1 MPLLQLD
8 IIMTKSHHISM
19 RTTLSLD
26 DDAFRLVKRYA
37 ASRSLALGKAV
48 SELVRRAFTVPR
60 PTRLVNGV
68 QVFDLPPESPRVNAK
83 KVRELDAD
91 QK

>member
-1 MPLLQLD
+1 MAF
-8 IIMTKSHHISM
+8 M

-26 DDAFRLVKRYA
+26 DDVFRLVKRYA

-68 QVFDLPPESPRVNAK
+68 QVFDLPQESPRVNMK
-83 KVRELDAD
+83 KVKELDAN

>member
-1 MPLLQLD
+1 
-8 IIMTKSHHISM
+8 M

-26 DDAFRLVKRYA
+26 DDVFRLVKRYA

-68 QVFDLPPESPRVNAK
+68 QVFDLPPGSPRVSMK

>member
-1 MPLLQLD
+1 MPL
-8 IIMTKSHHISM
+8 HILM

-60 PTRLVNGV
+60 TTRLVNGV
-68 QVFDLPPESPRVNAK
+68 QVFDLPSESPCVNMK
-83 KVRELDAD
+83 KVQELDAD